1 MVNLKYKRHCQLFQ
15 WKSLIVQPLIT
26 LFLSA
31 YRPAGPTNMC
41 NFSAPHPSPPQHLL
55 RHYCGLEMRGR
66 GGGGGGGLELFIF

>member
-1 MVNLKYKRHCQLFQ
+1 MYAMVNLKYKRHCQLFQ

-41 NFSAPHPSPPQHLL
+41 NFSAPHPSPPAPPKALL
-55 RHYCGLEMRGR
+55 WLGNAWE
-66 GGGGGGGLELFIF
+66 GGGGGGGLE